1 MKISERL
8 KINNNEIRIRS
19 FEVGG
24 QQLRV
29 RIPLSVEAEEI
40 HQRVSNPSKELI
52 EDKYKLLTKSLQEN
66 KEAIQKE
73 SEGVVY
79 TDNDIVV
86 AGKSMREMAE
96 NQVKTETR
104 IVETFK
110 LLVPPGGESMD
121 DLTYEDIEMDFPLQT
136 QLNMVKKIT
145 EIISPTYEETQKN

>member
-24 QQLRV
+24 QQLKV

-40 HQRVSNPSKELI
+40 HQRVSNPSKELV

-79 TDNDIVV
+79 TENDIVV

-121 DLTYEDIEMDFPLQT
+121 DLTYEDIETDFPLQT

>member
-19 FEVGG
+19 FEIGG
-24 QQLRV
+24 QPLRV
-29 RIPLSVEAEEI
+29 RIPLSAEAEGI
-40 HQRVSNPSKELI
+40 HQRVSNPSKESV
-52 EDKYKLLTKSLQEN
+52 EEKYKLLTKSLQEN

-73 SEGVVY
+73 SESIVY
-79 TDNDIVV
+79 TDNDVIV

-110 LLVPPGGESMD
+110 LLVPPGNESMD
-121 DLTYEDIEMDFPLQT
+121 SLTYEEIEEDFPLQT